1 MTDRP
6 IDLLV
11 VGTPFLDVTLTGLE
25 RFPEPGEELLAHDL
39 YLSPGGPAMT
49 AVAAV
54 RLGLAV
60 ALVAPLGD
68 DLPGRE
74 LLRLLEGEGV
84 QWVGPKADRTP
95 ITVLMPAPQGV
106 AMATHLPHADISAET
121 VSAVP
126 ASAVVVSLGR
136 LALRPGQTRCYAVT
150 GGLEIGR
157 FESGVPAEL
166 AGVDAVFLTGTE
178 ATAVTGHDEP
188 EAAAAE
194 LARVAR
200 TAIVT
205 LGPEG
210 AVGAAGHTVVRVPAI
225 EFETVDATGAG
236 DLLVAAYAWA
246 DSNGMS
252 LEDRLCWATLYAG
265 LSVRAPTPMSGA
277 VSVDELVVEGRRH
290 GLPPPALRC

>member
-1 MTDRP
+1 MRRGPGGPRSHRHRRCPGCAARDDRAPQGRGADNYQGREDGIPQAGRAGAGDASARPVSSRGRADLRWISRGPSELERALRVTDRP

-188 EAAAAE
+188 EAAA
-194 LARVAR
+194 
-200 TAIVT
+200 
-205 LGPEG
+205 
-210 AVGAAGHTVVRVPAI
+210 
-225 EFETVDATGAG
+225 
-236 DLLVAAYAWA
+236 
-246 DSNGMS
+246 
-252 LEDRLCWATLYAG
+252 
-265 LSVRAPTPMSGA
+265 
-277 VSVDELVVEGRRH
+277 
-290 GLPPPALRC
+290 